1 MSKFVVNRN
10 LANRNSIKQGVNGN
24 IFENQLNQQA
34 EEFINT
40 FEKEVM
46 LDMLGDHMRVTIYRD
61 GRAETEDYTDHD

>member
-10 LANRNSIKQGVNGN
+10 LANRNSIKQGVNAN

-40 FEKEVM
+40 
-46 LDMLGDHMRVTIYRD
+46 LNNTAII
-61 GRAETEDYTDHD
+61 